1 MESDCTT
8 KWKVR
13 KFHCGQAV
21 NELPLPSKKVKVFHY
36 SKVKALKQHFKC
48 YPAVQDHE
56 NL

>member
-1 MESDCTT
+1 MTE
-8 KWKVR
+8 WEMR
-13 KFHCGQAV
+13 KFCCGQAV
-21 NELPLPSKKVKVFHY
+21 NELPLPTKKKREKIEVFHY